1 MRHQK
6 ITCIQRPA
14 LEKAAFGDTL
24 VPYSTLA
31 LESWNLTSLRHTRSQ
46 YPWAIMRLL
55 QFKTNSEFS
64 VTDDLINDVP
74 PYAILS
80 HTWGADTDEVTFRD
94 LKHSTGK
101 SKAGY
106 DKVRF
111 CGEQAKRDGLQYFW
125 VDTCCINKSN
135 NTELSEAINSMFR
148 WYREAAKC
156 YVYLSDV
163 SIPNSNEN
171 YQSSGFTWESEFRK
185 SRWFTRGW
193 TLQELIAP
201 VSVEFFSGEGK
212 RLGNKRSLEQQVHEI
227 TGVPIS
233 ALRGSPLS
241 NFSVSERISWAES
254 RDTKRKEDKAYS
266 LMGIFDIH
274 MPLIYGE
281 GREKAFIRLR
291 DEIDKRPRN
300 FQREELLNVPPA
312 AFEPS
317 WIVPFERNPRFTG
330 REFELAQLEGMLFV
344 EDRTTK
350 IAVTG
355 LGGVGK
361 THLLLELVHRMR
373 EKHKNCSII
382 WLPATNIENL
392 EKAY

>member
-1 MRHQK
+1 
-6 ITCIQRPA
+6 
-14 LEKAAFGDTL
+14 
-24 VPYSTLA
+24 
-31 LESWNLTSLRHTRSQ
+31 
-46 YPWAIMRLL
+46 MRLL
-55 QFKTNSEFS
+55 QFKNHSEFS
-64 VTDDLINDVP
+64 LTNDLIDNVP

-80 HTWGADTDEVTFRD
+80 HTWGPDTDEVTFRD
-94 LKHSTGK
+94 VRDSTGK

-106 DKVRF
+106 DKIRF
-111 CGEQAKRDGLQYFW
+111 CGEQATRDGLQYFW
-125 VDTCCINKSN
+125 VDTCCIDKSN

-163 SIPNSNEN
+163 SISNSDEN
-171 YQSSGFTWESEFRK
+171 NQSFGLTWELAFRR

-212 RLGNKRSLEQQVHEI
+212 TLGNKRSLEQQVHEI

-233 ALRGSPLS
+233 ALQGSPLS

-281 GREKAFIRLR
+281 GKKAFIRLHE
-291 DEIDKRPRN
+291 EISKSSKS
-300 FQREELLNVPPA
+300 QLLTFSMA
-312 AFEPS
+312 
-317 WIVPFERNPRFTG
+317 
-330 REFELAQLEGMLFV
+330 L
-344 EDRTTK
+344 
-350 IAVTG
+350 
-355 LGGVGK
+355 VGK
-361 THLLLELVHRMR
+361 RQF
-373 EKHKNCSII
+373 
-382 WLPATNIENL
+382 
-392 EKAY
+392 